1 MLQALATL
9 LSYLITAVLP
19 LFISRL
25 KGKSKGVAQDSSI
38 IFALDEILGRIT
50 TLIFIPLARSLGPLS
65 LAYTTNVFSS
75 NHAVDGGSAGQIDIR
90 SDLCCL
96 VRQAMSDLDHLS
108 ALAATTLAYSL
119 SGVRACLALE
129 AVREMERSYLLQT
142 TEDDAPRTT
151 TPDPVTTDTPKTRT
165 ARIHSLARKD
175 TLWYLCSILF
185 ILFTPSSATSA
196 ARLKPPGGHE
206 CVSAAKSQNKLLED
220 MILTGLSNIIGR
232 SHLCRCFTSPSHNKV
247 AEMNERRTDTGIS
260 GCGDTENG
268 MLGGKCQR
276 RIAAVDEV
284 GHGMILAVIER
295 AWLYWFGHRTDVSQF
310 IQP

>member
-1 MLQALATL
+1 MIQALATL

-25 KGKSKGVAQDSSI
+25 KGKSKGTAQDSSI

-50 TLIFIPLARSLGPLS
+50 TLIFIPLARSFGPLS

-75 NHAVDGGSAGQIDIR
+75 NHAVDGGCAGRIDIR

-96 VRQAMSDLDHLS
+96 VRQAISDLDHLS
-108 ALAATTLAYSL
+108 ALAATTLARSL
-119 SGVRACLALE
+119 CGVRECLALE

-142 TEDDAPRTT
+142 TEDDAHRTT
-151 TPDPVTTDTPKTRT
+151 TPDPVTTDAPKTRT
-165 ARIHSLARKD
+165 ARVHSLARKD
-175 TLWYLCSILF
+175 TLWYLCNILC

-196 ARLKPPGGHE
+196 ARLTSQTPLGGHE
-206 CVSAAKSQNKLLED
+206 CVSAAKTQSKLPED
-220 MILTGLSNIIGR
+220 VILTGLSNIIRR
-232 SHLCRCFTSPSHNKV
+232 SQSCRCFTSPSHNKV
-247 AEMNERRTDTGIS
+247 AEMNECTDTGIS

-268 MLGGKCQR
+268 TLSGKCQR
-276 RIAAVDEV
+276 RTAVVDEV
-284 GHGMILAVIER
+284 GHGMVMAVIER
-295 AWLYWFGHRTDVSQF
+295 AWLYWFGHND